1 MDPRKLRQRGIYGSG
16 KMEDLPSILARCLQ
30 SVLKPCL
37 MVMTGVGLWLQLRPP
52 ARKIII
58 NVVFLTHS
66 SSVLVNRIVLY
77 RIELYC
83 IVLKCGVC

>member
-52 ARKIII
+52 ARKRFI
-58 NVVFLTHS
+58 NVVFLPHS
-66 SSVLVNRIVLY
+66 SPVHINRIVLHCIVLSH
-77 RIELYC
+77 IELYC
-83 IVLKCGVC
+83 I